1 MTDLDLLE
9 IDAEDVTVV
18 DIKKRLLD
26 TDHEGNTWLLA
37 KDDKGE
43 LFVEHHC
50 SARENDDE
58 IRVMP
63 LVDFLNGEAGTPAAR
78 ELLRLV
84 GLIVDDAEA
93 TSETS

>member
-1 MTDLDLLE
+1 MADLDLRGE
-9 IDAEDVTVV
+9 EDIVVV

-26 TDHEGNTWLLA
+26 TDHEGNSWLLA

-50 SARENDDE
+50 RAGANGDGD
-58 IRVMP
+58 IRVIS
-63 LVDFLNGEAGTPAAR
+63 LIDFLKTQARTPAAR
-78 ELLRLV
+78 ELTRLV
-84 GLIVDDAEA
+84 GLIVEDAEA